1 MAPQIRSKSRDW
13 PEARDGASGLSKDL
27 RAATCRDANKAAR
40 LESALPK
47 QPQTDTRE
55 QRNVYGPRPVRLLPK
70 RHRPCRSGSCRND
83 TGPRPKRLLPK
94 RFRPPAEAA
103 PAETLP
109 ALPKRLLPNSHPS
122 RAGQIPPFRV
132 ARSRTGKVPTVGL
145 QSGADL
151 RGARGDSLVSERAGR
166 EGESC
171 SRGTAGQTPHAQAA
185 TGWRVF

>member
-1 MAPQIRSKSRDW
+1 MPIQNRPSAGAAPAETSR
-13 PEARDGASGLSKDL
+13 AHAGAAPAVTNPALGRRGSCRIDIGL
-27 RAATCRDANKAAR
+27 AETAPAVTNPA
-40 LESALPK
+40 P
-47 QPQTDTRE
+47 
-55 QRNVYGPRPVRLLPK
+55 G
-70 RHRPCRSGSCRND
+70 RSGSCRNES
-83 TGPRPKRLLPK
+83 GPLPKRLLTK

-109 ALPKRLLPNSHPS
+109 APPKRLLPNSHSS

-132 ARSRTGKVPTVGL
+132 ARSRTGKAPTVGL

-171 SRGTAGQTPHAQAA
+171 SRGTTGQKPHAQTA
-185 TGWRVF
+185 TGQRVF